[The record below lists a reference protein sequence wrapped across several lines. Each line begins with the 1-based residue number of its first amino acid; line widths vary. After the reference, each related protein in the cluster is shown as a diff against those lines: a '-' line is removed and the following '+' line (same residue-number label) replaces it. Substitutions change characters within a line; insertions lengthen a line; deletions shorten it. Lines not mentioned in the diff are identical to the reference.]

1 MSAGDGYAVLRAAG
15 VSLVLDL
22 VGVMPQV
29 LHWGADLGDL
39 GPEGVD
45 ALRES
50 GATARVA
57 NSPETPR
64 AVTLLPVERDAWAGL
79 PGIAGHRAGTA
90 TTPRPEL
97 VAADVEV
104 PADGAGG
111 TVRLR
116 VREPIA
122 DLALTAEVELEATG
136 VLRVRWTVTP
146 GAEGGASGAGREV
159 YDLSHVAALLPLPAR
174 ATEVLDFSG
183 RWSRERQPQRQPLVD
198 GDHVRE
204 VRRGKPGADSP
215 YLVAAGTPGFG
226 HRSGEVWA
234 AHVAWSGD
242 QRWIVQRLSEG
253 AGAHAAV
260 LGGGELLRAG
270 EVRLAAGESY
280 TTPDVLFAWSDT
292 GLDGIADR
300 FHRRTRARRP
310 RRRPQPLVLNTWEAV
325 YFDHDLGR
333 LSELVDRAAR
343 VGVERIV
350 LDDGWFRGR
359 RDDTAG
365 LGDWQVETAVWPD
378 GLEPFVSRVRAA
390 GMEFGLWFEPEM
402 VSLNSDLARE
412 HPEWLLAPSAGV
424 GTSFRNQYV
433 LDVAHPDAYAYLLDA
448 ISALVERYGIDYIK
462 WDHNRD
468 LLEAVIRGGAAG
480 DRPGVRRQTLA
491 LYALLDELHERHPAL
506 EIESCSAGGG
516 RVDLGILDHT
526 ERVWTSDCN
535 DPVER
540 QQIQRWSEVLLPP
553 ELLGSHVGAAR
564 AHTTNRV
571 TDLSFRL
578 VTAAFAAPGIEWDI
592 TGCTEDE
599 MVRLTQWAAFVKSR
613 RDLLH
618 GGVRV
623 HADLADEQTL
633 LHGTVSE
640 DRTHALFAWVRLA
653 SSAGPQVARVPFPGL
668 DRDRDYVVRVPDAFG
683 PTAVHGREPA
693 WLEQA
698 RRAGGFRVPGAVLVS
713 AGVTLPVVQPASG
726 LVLELTAV

>member
-1 MSAGDGYAVLRAAG
+1 MSAGEEYAVLRAAG

-22 VGVMPQV
+22 VGAVPQV
-29 LHWGADLGDL
+29 LHWGEDLGEL
-39 GPEGVD
+39 GPEGVG
-45 ALRES
+45 ALRAT
-50 GATARVA
+50 GVTARVA

-64 AVTLLPVERDAWAGL
+64 ALTLLPVERDAWSGL
-79 PGIAGHRAGTA
+79 PGIEGHRGGTA

-97 VAADVEV
+97 VEASVVV
-104 PADGAGG
+104 PDGGVGG
-111 TVRLR
+111 VVRLNL
-116 VREPIA
+116 REPVA
-122 DLALTAEVELEATG
+122 DLALAAEVELEATG
-136 VLRVRWTVTP
+136 VLRVRWTVT
-146 GAEGGASGAGREV
+146 AGEAAGEV
-159 YDLSHVAALLPLPAR
+159 YDLSHVTALLPLPAR
-174 ATEVLDFSG
+174 AVEVLDFSG
-183 RWSRERQPQRQPLVD
+183 RWSRERQPQRLPLVD
-198 GDHVRE
+198 GAHVRE
-204 VRRGKPGADSP
+204 VRRGKPGVDSP
-215 YLVAAGTPGFG
+215 YLLAVGTPGFG
-226 HRSGEVWA
+226 NRSGEVWA

-242 QRWIVQRLSEG
+242 QRWIAQRLHEG

-260 LGGGELLRAG
+260 LGGGELLRSG
-270 EVRLAAGESY
+270 EVRLAARESY
-280 TTPDVLFAWSDT
+280 TAPDVLFAWSDA

-310 RRRPQPLVLNTWEAV
+310 RTGPQPLVLNTWEAV
-325 YFDHDLGR
+325 YFDHDLAR
-333 LSELVDRAAR
+333 LGELVDRAAR
-343 VGVERIV
+343 IGVERIV

-365 LGDWQVETAVWPD
+365 LGDWQVEAAVWPD
-378 GLEPFVSRVRAA
+378 GLDPFVNRVRQA

-402 VSLNSDLARE
+402 VSLDSDLARE

-433 LDVAHPDAYAYLLDA
+433 LDVAHPGAYAYLLDA
-448 ISALVERYGIDYIK
+448 ISAVVERYGVDYIK

-468 LLEAVIRGGAAG
+468 LLEAVVRDGAG

-491 LYALLDELHERHPAL
+491 LYALLDELRERHPAL
-506 EIESCSAGGG
+506 EIESCAAGGG

-526 ERVWTSDCN
+526 DRVWASDCN

-540 QQIQRWSEVLLPP
+540 QQIQRWTEVLLPP

-564 AHTTNRV
+564 SHTTHRV

-578 VTAAFAAPGIEWDI
+578 VTTAFAAPGIEWDI

-599 MVRLTQWAAFVKSR
+599 MVRLSEWAAFVTSR
-613 RDLLH
+613 RGLLH

-633 LHGTVSE
+633 LHGTVSQ

-668 DRDRDYVVRVPDAFG
+668 DRDRDYVVRLPDAFG
-683 PTAVHGREPA
+683 PIAVHGREPA
-693 WLEQA
+693 WMERA
-698 RRAGGFRVPGAVLVS
+698 RSSEGFRVPGAVLAS
-713 AGVTLPVVQPASG
+713 AGVTLPVLQPASG
-726 LVLELTAV
+726 LVLELTAA

>member
-50 GATARVA
+50 GVTARVA

-79 PGIAGHRAGTA
+79 PGIGGHRAGTA

-111 TVRLR
+111 TVRLD

-174 ATEVLDFSG
+174 AAEVLDFSG
-183 RWSRERQPQRQPLVD
+183 RWSREREPQRLPLVD

-270 EVRLAAGESY
+270 EVRLAAGEGY
-280 TTPDVLFAWSDT
+280 TTPDVLFAWSDA

-343 VGVERIV
+343 VGVE
-350 LDDGWFRGR
+350 L
-359 RDDTAG
+359 
-365 LGDWQVETAVWPD
+365 
-378 GLEPFVSRVRAA
+378 
-390 GMEFGLWFEPEM
+390 
-402 VSLNSDLARE
+402 SLI
-412 HPEWLLAPSAGV
+412 H
-424 GTSFRNQYV
+424 
-433 LDVAHPDAYAYLLDA
+433 
-448 ISALVERYGIDYIK
+448 I
-462 WDHNRD
+462 
-468 LLEAVIRGGAAG
+468 
-480 DRPGVRRQTLA
+480 
-491 LYALLDELHERHPAL
+491 
-506 EIESCSAGGG
+506 
-516 RVDLGILDHT
+516 
-526 ERVWTSDCN
+526 
-535 DPVER
+535 
-540 QQIQRWSEVLLPP
+540 
-553 ELLGSHVGAAR
+553 
-564 AHTTNRV
+564 
-571 TDLSFRL
+571 
-578 VTAAFAAPGIEWDI
+578 
-592 TGCTEDE
+592 
-599 MVRLTQWAAFVKSR
+599 
-613 RDLLH
+613 
-618 GGVRV
+618 
-623 HADLADEQTL
+623 
-633 LHGTVSE
+633 
-640 DRTHALFAWVRLA
+640 
-653 SSAGPQVARVPFPGL
+653 
-668 DRDRDYVVRVPDAFG
+668 
-683 PTAVHGREPA
+683 
-693 WLEQA
+693 
-698 RRAGGFRVPGAVLVS
+698 
-713 AGVTLPVVQPASG
+713 
-726 LVLELTAV
+726 

>member
-1 MSAGDGYAVLRAAG
+1 MSAGEEYAVLRAAG

-22 VGVMPQV
+22 VGAVPQV
-29 LHWGADLGDL
+29 LHWGEDLGEL
-39 GPEGVD
+39 GPEGVG
-45 ALRES
+45 ALRET
-50 GATARVA
+50 GVTARVA

-64 AVTLLPVERDAWAGL
+64 ALTLLPVERDAWSGL
-79 PGIAGHRAGTA
+79 PGIEGHRGGTA

-97 VAADVEV
+97 VDASVEV
-104 PADGAGG
+104 PDGGVGG
-111 TVRLR
+111 VVRLNL
-116 VREPIA
+116 REPVA
-122 DLALTAEVELEATG
+122 DLALAAEVELEATG
-136 VLRVRWTVTP
+136 VLRVRWTVT
-146 GAEGGASGAGREV
+146 AEAGAGEV
-159 YDLSHVAALLPLPAR
+159 YDLSHVTALLPLPAR
-174 ATEVLDFSG
+174 AVEVLDFSG
-183 RWSRERQPQRQPLVD
+183 RWSRERQPQRLPLVD
-198 GDHVRE
+198 GAHVRE
-204 VRRGKPGADSP
+204 VRRGKPGVDSP
-215 YLVAAGTPGFG
+215 YLLAVGTPGFG
-226 HRSGEVWA
+226 NRSGEVWA

-242 QRWIVQRLSEG
+242 QRWIAQRLHEG

-260 LGGGELLRAG
+260 LGGGELLRSG

-280 TTPDVLFAWSDT
+280 TAPDVLFAWSDA

-310 RRRPQPLVLNTWEAV
+310 RTGPQPLVLNTWEAV

-333 LSELVDRAAR
+333 LGELVDRAAR
-343 VGVERIV
+343 IGVERIV

-365 LGDWQVETAVWPD
+365 LGDWQVEAAVWPD
-378 GLEPFVSRVRAA
+378 GLDPFVTRVRQA

-402 VSLNSDLARE
+402 VSLDSDLARE

-433 LDVAHPDAYAYLLDA
+433 LDVAHPGAYAYLLDA
-448 ISALVERYGIDYIK
+448 ISAVVERYGVDYIK

-468 LLEAVIRGGAAG
+468 LLEAVVRDGAG

-491 LYALLDELHERHPAL
+491 LYALLDELRERHPAL
-506 EIESCSAGGG
+506 EIESCAAGGG

-526 ERVWTSDCN
+526 DRVWASDCN

-540 QQIQRWSEVLLPP
+540 QQIQRWTEVLLPP

-564 AHTTNRV
+564 SHTTHRV

-578 VTAAFAAPGIEWDI
+578 VTTAFAAPGIEWDI

-599 MVRLTQWAAFVKSR
+599 MVRLSEWAAFVTSR
-613 RDLLH
+613 RGLLH

-633 LHGTVSE
+633 LHGTVSQ
-640 DRTHALFAWVRLA
+640 DRTRALFAWVRLA

-693 WLEQA
+693 WMERA
-698 RRAGGFRVPGAVLVS
+698 RSSEGFRVPGAVLAS
-713 AGVTLPVVQPASG
+713 AGVTLPVLQPASG
-726 LVLELTAV
+726 LVLELTAA

>member
-1 MSAGDGYAVLRAAG
+1 MSAGEEFAVLRAAG

-22 VGVMPQV
+22 VGQVPQV
-29 LHWGADLGDL
+29 LHWGEDLGEL
-39 GPEGVD
+39 GPEGVG
-45 ALRES
+45 ALRET
-50 GATARVA
+50 GVTARVA

-64 AVTLLPVERDAWAGL
+64 ALTLLPVERDAWSGL
-79 PGIAGHRAGTA
+79 PGIEGHRGGTA

-97 VAADVEV
+97 VDASVEV
-104 PADGAGG
+104 PDGGVGG
-111 TVRLR
+111 VVRLDL
-116 VREPIA
+116 REPVA
-122 DLALTAEVELEATG
+122 DLALAAEVELEATG
-136 VLRVRWTVTP
+136 VLRVRWTVTA
-146 GAEGGASGAGREV
+146 GEGTGDV
-159 YDLSHVAALLPLPAR
+159 YDLSHVTALLPLPAR
-174 ATEVLDFSG
+174 AVEVLDFSG
-183 RWSRERQPQRQPLVD
+183 RWSRERQPQRLPLVD
-198 GDHVRE
+198 GAHVRE
-204 VRRGKPGADSP
+204 VRRGKPGVDSP
-215 YLVAAGTPGFG
+215 YLLAAGTPGFG
-226 HRSGEVWA
+226 NRSGEVWA

-242 QRWIVQRLSEG
+242 QRWIAQRLHEG

-260 LGGGELLRAG
+260 LGGGELLRSG

-280 TTPDVLFAWSDT
+280 AAPDVLFAWSDA

-310 RRRPQPLVLNTWEAV
+310 RTGPQPLVLNTWEAV
-325 YFDHDLGR
+325 YFDHDLAR
-333 LSELVDRAAR
+333 LGELVDRAAR
-343 VGVERIV
+343 IGVERIV

-365 LGDWQVETAVWPD
+365 LGDWQVESAVWPD
-378 GLEPFVSRVRAA
+378 GLDPFVKRVRAA

-402 VSLNSDLARE
+402 ISLDSDLARE

-433 LDVAHPDAYAYLLDA
+433 LDVAHPGAYAYLLDA
-448 ISALVERYGIDYIK
+448 ISAVVERHGVDYIK

-468 LLEAVIRGGAAG
+468 LLEAVVRDGAG

-491 LYALLDELHERHPAL
+491 LYALLDELRERHPAL
-506 EIESCSAGGG
+506 EIESCAAGGG
-516 RVDLGILDHT
+516 RVDLGILDHAD
-526 ERVWTSDCN
+526 RVWASDCN

-540 QQIQRWSEVLLPP
+540 QQIQRWTELLLPP

-564 AHTTNRV
+564 SHTTNRV

-578 VTAAFAAPGIEWDI
+578 VTSAFAAPGIEWDI

-599 MVRLTQWAAFVKSR
+599 MVRLSEWAAFVTSR
-613 RDLLH
+613 RSLLH

-633 LHGTVSE
+633 LHGTVAE

-683 PTAVHGREPA
+683 ATAVHGREPA
-693 WLEQA
+693 WMERA
-698 RRAGGFRVPGAVLVS
+698 RSAEGFRVPGAVLAS
-713 AGVTLPVVQPASG
+713 AGVTLPVLQPASG
-726 LVLELTAV
+726 LVLELTAA

>member
-1 MSAGDGYAVLRAAG
+1 MSAGDEYAVLRAAG

-22 VGVMPQV
+22 AGEMPRV
-29 LHWGADLGDL
+29 LHWGEDLGDV
-39 GPEGVD
+39 GPDGVA

-50 GATARVA
+50 AVTARVA
-57 NSPETPR
+57 NSPEAPR
-64 AVTLLPVERDAWAGL
+64 ALTLLPVERDTWSGL
-79 PGIAGHRAGTA
+79 PGLEGHRAGTA

-97 VAADVEV
+97 VGTRVEV
-104 PADGAGG
+104 PADGVGG
-111 TVRLR
+111 TVRLD
-116 VREPIA
+116 VREPVA
-122 DLALTAEVELEATG
+122 DLVLAAEVELEATG
-136 VLRVRWTVTP
+136 VLRVRWTVTAGP
-146 GAEGGASGAGREV
+146 DGADADV
-159 YDLSHVAALLPLPAR
+159 YDLSHVVALLPLPAR

-183 RWSRERQPQRQPLVD
+183 RWSRERQPQRLPLVD
-198 GDHVRE
+198 GTHLRE
-204 VRRGKPGADSP
+204 VRRGKPGLDSP
-215 YLVAAGTPGFG
+215 YLVAVGTPGFA

-260 LGGGELLRAG
+260 LGGGELLRPG
-270 EVRLAAGESY
+270 EVRLAPGESY
-280 TTPDVLFAWSDT
+280 AAPDVLFAWSDA
-292 GLDGIADR
+292 GLDGLADR

-310 RRRPQPLVLNTWEAV
+310 RRAPQPLVLNTWEAV

-333 LSELVDRAAR
+333 LGELVDRAAR

-365 LGDWQVETAVWPD
+365 LGDWQIEADVWPD
-378 GLEPFVSRVRAA
+378 GLDPFVARVREA

-402 VSLNSDLARE
+402 VNLDSDLARL

-424 GTSFRNQYV
+424 GPSFRNQYV
-433 LDVAHPDAYAYLLDA
+433 LDVAHPDAYAYLLES
-448 ISALVERYGIDYIK
+448 ISKLVERYEIAYIK
-462 WDHNRD
+462 WDHNRE
-468 LLEAVIRGGAAG
+468 LHEAVVRGGAAG

-491 LYALLDELHERHPAL
+491 LYALLDELHLRHPGL
-506 EIESCSAGGG
+506 EIESCASGGG
-516 RVDLGILDHT
+516 RIDLGILDRT

-540 QQIQRWSEVLLPP
+540 QQIQLWSELLLPP
-553 ELLGSHVGAAR
+553 ELLGSHVGASR

-599 MVRLTQWAAFVKSR
+599 MERLTSWAAFVTSR

-633 LHGTVSE
+633 LHGTVAE
-640 DRTHALFAWVRLA
+640 DGARALFAWVRLA
-653 SSAGPQVARVPFPGL
+653 TSAGPQTARVPFPGL

-683 PTAVHGREPA
+683 PAAMHGQEPA
-693 WLEQA
+693 WIA
-698 RRAGGFRVPGAVLVS
+698 RARGAEGFRVSGALL
-713 AGVTLPVVQPASG
+713 AGAGLTLPVLHPASG
-726 LVLELTAV
+726 MVLELTAD

>member
-1 MSAGDGYAVLRAAG
+1 MLRAAG

-22 VGVMPQV
+22 VGAVPQV
-29 LHWGADLGDL
+29 LHWGEDLGEL
-39 GPEGVD
+39 GPEGVG
-45 ALRES
+45 ALRAT
-50 GATARVA
+50 GVTARVA

-64 AVTLLPVERDAWAGL
+64 ALTLLPVERDAWSGL
-79 PGIAGHRAGTA
+79 PGIEGHRGGTA

-97 VAADVEV
+97 VEASVVV
-104 PADGAGG
+104 PDGGVGG
-111 TVRLR
+111 VVRLNL
-116 VREPIA
+116 REPVA
-122 DLALTAEVELEATG
+122 DLALAAEVELEATG
-136 VLRVRWTVTP
+136 VLRVRWTVT
-146 GAEGGASGAGREV
+146 AGEAAGEV
-159 YDLSHVAALLPLPAR
+159 YDLSHVTALLPLPAR
-174 ATEVLDFSG
+174 AVEVLDFSG
-183 RWSRERQPQRQPLVD
+183 RWSRERQPQRLPLVD
-198 GDHVRE
+198 GAHVRE
-204 VRRGKPGADSP
+204 VRRGKPGVDSP
-215 YLVAAGTPGFG
+215 YLLAVGTPGFG
-226 HRSGEVWA
+226 NRSGEVWA

-242 QRWIVQRLSEG
+242 QRWIAQRLHEG

-260 LGGGELLRAG
+260 LGGGELLRSG
-270 EVRLAAGESY
+270 EVRLAARESY
-280 TTPDVLFAWSDT
+280 TAPDVLFAWSDA

-310 RRRPQPLVLNTWEAV
+310 RTGPQPLVLNTWEAV
-325 YFDHDLGR
+325 YFDHDLAR
-333 LSELVDRAAR
+333 LGELVDRAAR
-343 VGVERIV
+343 IGVERIV

-365 LGDWQVETAVWPD
+365 LGDWQVEAAVWPD
-378 GLEPFVSRVRAA
+378 GLDPFVNRVRQA

-402 VSLNSDLARE
+402 VSLDSDLARE

-433 LDVAHPDAYAYLLDA
+433 LDVAHPGAYAYLLDA
-448 ISALVERYGIDYIK
+448 ISAVVERYGVDYIK

-468 LLEAVIRGGAAG
+468 LLEAVVRDGAG

-491 LYALLDELHERHPAL
+491 LYALLDELRERHPAL
-506 EIESCSAGGG
+506 EIESCAAGGG

-526 ERVWTSDCN
+526 DRVWASDCN

-540 QQIQRWSEVLLPP
+540 QQIQRWTEVLLPP

-564 AHTTNRV
+564 SHTTHRV

-578 VTAAFAAPGIEWDI
+578 VTTAFAAPGIEWDI

-599 MVRLTQWAAFVKSR
+599 MVRLSEWAAFVTSR
-613 RDLLH
+613 RGLLH

-633 LHGTVSE
+633 LHGTVSQ

-668 DRDRDYVVRVPDAFG
+668 DRDRDYVVRLPDAFG
-683 PTAVHGREPA
+683 PIAVHGREPA
-693 WLEQA
+693 WMERA
-698 RRAGGFRVPGAVLVS
+698 RSSEGFRVPGAVLAS
-713 AGVTLPVVQPASG
+713 AGVTLPVLQPASG
-726 LVLELTAV
+726 LVLELTAA